1 MMKCMKTQL
10 MINTKKY
17 TLHLTEMR
25 DNITKEIQIMFKN
38 LEI

>member
-1 MMKCMKTQL
+1 

-17 TLHLTEMR
+17 TLHLAEMR